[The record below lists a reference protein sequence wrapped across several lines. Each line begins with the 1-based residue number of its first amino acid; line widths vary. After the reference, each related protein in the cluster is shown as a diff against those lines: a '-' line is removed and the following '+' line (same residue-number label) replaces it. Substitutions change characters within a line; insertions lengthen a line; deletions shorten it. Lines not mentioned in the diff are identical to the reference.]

1 VGKRSV
7 GGGVCLQGHLRGVST
22 AGGTPEGAKTH
33 RSRNA
38 QQHHQHQHHPG
49 ARGVEKRGLVEEL
62 ESAGLASGKEAWHS
76 DEMRLG
82 LRGQTRKVLA
92 PKGVKVV
99 QPLQLV
105 YEYSYLILALSPLTG
120 EIKWE
125 WIERMNQ
132 EQIRPVLEKWAL
144 EAVVWDRA
152 PSHRAHSLSELETAR
167 VFLPSYSPELDP
179 AERIFEEIRRHVEGK
194 VYESVRAKQKE
205 AERYLKELKAD
216 PERVKSLCCW
226 EWLREALE
234 SLATCAGNP

>member
-1 VGKRSV
+1 M
-7 GGGVCLQGHLRGVST
+7 
-22 AGGTPEGAKTH
+22 
-33 RSRNA
+33 
-38 QQHHQHQHHPG
+38 
-49 ARGVEKRGLVEEL
+49 EKGGLVEEL
-62 ESAGLASGKEAWHS
+62 EKAGLASGRGAWHS

-92 PKGVKVV
+92 PRGIKVV

-105 YEYSYLILALSPLTG
+105 YEYGYLILAVCALTG
-120 EIKWE
+120 ELKWE

-152 PSHRAHSLSELETAR
+152 PSHRAQSLSELETAR

-179 AERIFEEIRRHVEGK
+179 AERVFEEVRRHVEGK
-194 VYESVRAKQKE
+194 VYDESLSAKQKE
-205 AERYLKELKAD
+205 AESYLKELEAD

-234 SLATCAGNP
+234 SLPTCAGNP